1 MDIVSRLKQFLEATG
16 TSNSLFAD
24 TCGIARPT
32 LSQLLTG
39 RNKRVSDEMLAK
51 IHASYPSINMMWL
64 AFGEGEMFGP
74 NANNSDSTPMT
85 GSDASLNGQQSAA
98 DSLSLPFPG
107 QQGAIHFGDDSDESP
122 ADDTLPTPLQSPVA
136 APSSPAANP
145 MLAAMSGAGAG
156 AQKTPK
162 SSDGRRIVSITVFY
176 NDNSFETFTPSN

>member
-16 TSNSLFAD
+16 TSNSTFAD

-74 NANNSDSTPMT
+74 NANTATATPFAPE
-85 GSDASLNGQQSAA
+85 GLSLVDASASGSAA
-98 DSLSLPFPG
+98 EDYSPG
-107 QQGAIHFGDDSDESP
+107 QQGSIHFGDEP
-122 ADDTLPTPLQSPVA
+122 DDPSVEAPQDALPQASPVA
-136 APSSPAANP
+136 
-145 MLAAMSGAGAG
+145 GAGLNPKLG
-156 AQKTPK
+156 VKGVQPPQKAVSPTG
-162 SSDGRRIVSITVFY
+162 GRRIVSITVFY
-176 NDNSFETFTPSN
+176 NDNSFETFSPCN

>member
-16 TSNSLFAD
+16 TSNSTFAD

-74 NANNSDSTPMT
+74 NANTASATPF
-85 GSDASLNGQQSAA
+85 AA
-98 DSLSLPFPG
+98 DGQSSADTAAAGIASDELLPG
-107 QQGAIHFGDDSDESP
+107 QQGSIHFGDDPYDASPDSPQDTPSQASSATGAGLNPKPGGKGFQAPQKAFSP
-122 ADDTLPTPLQSPVA
+122 A
-136 APSSPAANP
+136 
-145 MLAAMSGAGAG
+145 
-156 AQKTPK
+156 
-162 SSDGRRIVSITVFY
+162 DGRRIVSITVFY
-176 NDNSFETFTPSN
+176 NDNSFETFSPCN